1 MGGARDDDVATH
13 AARARREARAIERR
27 ATGLERRAEA
37 LRARRKALGTEARE
51 EDVAAARCAAEAER
65 EEARIRAR
73 GRGETVESLREKRDA
88 VMRTLEEARR
98 HEAERL
104 APMVVSAREECEML
118 REEIEGCGKRAEAL
132 TGSRDERERRA
143 CEVERACASVREAL
157 EIERERLKCEKAVL
171 GKIRAEKDALF
182 ETLTRARADAATLET
197 RAETL
202 RCAETDAETSVRRNE
217 QELSEHVSK
226 NAKFDEQLST
236 AERGLNDLKA
246 LLERESLARDEIAAE
261 GVRRELDRRACQ
273 KSLTRAKQTSLRETR
288 ANAHLTYL
296 VNEMLTN
303 ARSIADIVEDVEG
316 TKAALERELATAV
329 RDTKRTIEEQ
339 NALRLDVNERR
350 EECKVEITKGDLL
363 AHTVTVTVRQEIADL
378 EDEVKCLRRE
388 EAARNRIQKYVAD
401 RVSRAMKRHQ
411 GVQQNI
417 AQLKSLL
424 RIRDAEM
431 MDVKS
436 NIDDARERR
445 SHFERLR
452 ELTTTQRDAFATIVR
467 KSGVIAGATREKNE
481 CLHLKTFE
489 LERQAQ
495 EKDWEVSA
503 ARGETDAKKRERDA
517 RRNQNDAVSHVIL
530 RARADMEVSETEL
543 GKLQNELKAGK
554 CDQELLFEQSKALVK
569 SRQAVAMEL
578 LDRND
583 ELCQLCDRIA
593 TSEDV
598 SRQCEEELALRV
610 HECETLRRQVHD
622 LERSLIV
629 ARRNVAAI
637 PRYQA
642 EISSKRS
649 TLYEMRVSAE
659 NLSQRLEDPNE
670 HTRWRLIHGP
680 KGEQE
685 NDVDVDVF
693 NDKLASVGSRIQDQE
708 RELARRRLRCQDIDR
723 EIERLRAVIA
733 ENADEAIETASS
745 LNRAKSKLSA
755 VERALLA
762 AVSELTMYRALT
774 AALADAK
781 SRNIAEV
788 DALRLSLET

>member
-1 MGGARDDDVATH
+1 MSSKNAIAFCPACASAARPTNRRRRFDGDDEYFWTARDGARRRARAERGARRAGEARRDEVARSR
-13 AARARREARAIERR
+13 RARRRGAVGARRTRRRAIRIG
-27 ATGLERRAEA
+27 ATTATVRLARGRDGEA
-37 LRARRKALGTEARE
+37 LRWRRRRDARGVARDGRRARSNGERRGWSDARRRCGRGGRRSGRRRGRRTWRS
-51 EDVAAARCAAEAER
+51 ARCAAEAER
-65 EEARIRAR
+65 EDARIRAR
-73 GRGETVESLREKRDA
+73 GRGETVESLRGERDA

-132 TGSRDERERRA
+132 TASRDERERRA
-143 CEVERACASVREAL
+143 REVERACASVREAL
-157 EIERERLKCEKAVL
+157 EIERDRLKGEKAAL

-182 ETLTRARADAATLET
+182 ETLTRARADAAALET

-316 TKAALERELATAV
+316 TKAALERELATAA

-350 EECKVEITKGDLL
+350 EECKAEITKGDLL

-481 CLHLKTFE
+481 RLHVKTFE

-598 SRQCEEELALRV
+598 SRQC
-610 HECETLRRQVHD
+610 
-622 LERSLIV
+622 
-629 ARRNVAAI
+629 
-637 PRYQA
+637 
-642 EISSKRS
+642 
-649 TLYEMRVSAE
+649 
-659 NLSQRLEDPNE
+659 
-670 HTRWRLIHGP
+670 
-680 KGEQE
+680 
-685 NDVDVDVF
+685 
-693 NDKLASVGSRIQDQE
+693 
-708 RELARRRLRCQDIDR
+708 RRRA
-723 EIERLRAVIA
+723 RAA
-733 ENADEAIETASS
+733 CA
-745 LNRAKSKLSA
+745 
-755 VERALLA
+755 
-762 AVSELTMYRALT
+762 
-774 AALADAK
+774 
-781 SRNIAEV
+781 
-788 DALRLSLET
+788 